1 MKPKIIVHCLVK
13 NEERFI
19 WYALQSVLP
28 FVDKVMVWDTGS
40 SDKTID
46 LIKSIKSSKISL
58 KEVGEVNKDT
68 FTSMRQQM
76 LDATPEEFTWVMIL
90 DGDEVWPK
98 DSIKKVTDFAK
109 QHSDYDSIVVR
120 TNNLVGDIYHR
131 LSESAGK
138 YTLAGHTGHLNLR
151 FMNLKTIP
159 GLNAQR
165 PHGQQGY
172 FDKQGTLIQNRDPK
186 KIKLLNVYYHHAS
199 HLIRSSSVQIDSK
212 VIKRKQKFQFDLGRK
227 IPHDQIPAG
236 FFADKPNFVPDVT
249 QRAKPSFYFKA
260 AVLAIPKRIKRLFS
274 FSSGILKNFI
284 NEYFVTDIF
293 KEILK

>member
-13 NEERFI
+13 NEEHFI

-40 SDKTID
+40 SDKTME
-46 LIKSIKSSKISL
+46 LIKNINSTKIFL
-58 KEVGEVNKDT
+58 KQVGEVDQDT

-76 LDATPEEFTWVMIL
+76 LDATPKDFTWVMIL

-109 QHSDYDSIVVR
+109 QNPDYESIVVR

-131 LSESAGK
+131 LPESMGK

-172 FDKQGTLIQNRDPK
+172 FDKQGTLIQNRDLK
-186 KIKLLNVYYHHAS
+186 KIKLLNVYYHHAT
-199 HLIRSSSVQIDSK
+199 HLVRSGDDSK
-212 VIKRKQKFQFDLGRK
+212 TIKRTFKRRVELGKKIPSSQMPEVFFRKHPPAVPDVSQTSSLFFKIQALILTPLKAIKRKL
-227 IPHDQIPAG
+227 I
-236 FFADKPNFVPDVT
+236 
-249 QRAKPSFYFKA
+249 PSFKTGY
-260 AVLAIPKRIKRLFS
+260 
-274 FSSGILKNFI
+274 
-284 NEYFVTDIF
+284 
-293 KEILK
+293 

>member
-28 FVDKVMVWDTGS
+28 FVDKVMAWDTGS

-58 KEVGEVNKDT
+58 KEVGEVDQDT

-76 LDATPEEFTWVMIL
+76 LDATPKDFTWVMIL

-98 DSIKKVTDFAK
+98 DSIKEVTGFAK
-109 QHSDYDSIVVR
+109 QHPDYDSIVVR

-131 LSESAGK
+131 LPESVGK
-138 YTLAGHTGHLNLR
+138 YTLVGDTGHLALR

-159 GLNAQR
+159 GLNTQR

-172 FDKQGTLIQNRDPK
+172 FDKQGTLVQDRNPK
-186 KIKLLNVYYHHAS
+186 KIKFIDVYYHHAT
-199 HLIRSSSVQIDSK
+199 HLVRSSSHQLDK
-212 VIKRKQKFQFDLGRK
+212 QVIKRGFKLKYDLGRK
-227 IPHDQIPAG
+227 VNKFQIPEV
-236 FFADKPNFVPDVT
+236 FFSKKPKIVPTVT
-249 QRAKPSFYFKA
+249 QKA
-260 AVLAIPKRIKRLFS
+260 SLFFWIKSGVLTPLRFVKRIFFNKKQ
-274 FSSGILKNFI
+274 G
-284 NEYFVTDIF
+284 Y
-293 KEILK
+293 